1 MSTWKKVIRYS
12 LKVDGKF
19 ENQYEKLE
27 NAEKQALKHQAK
39 GCKTEIK
46 KVEVESMSVNFGV
59 I

>member
-27 NAEKQALKHQAK
+27 NAKKQALKYQAK